1 MLAEHYTLAEQWPE
15 ALRCQM
21 QAARR
26 AQSVYANED
35 AIHRYRTA
43 IEVAAQVPGS
53 TQQQL
58 AAHEGLGDTYQ
69 LVGQYDESLASYAA
83 ARAILDTPDHAPDDG
98 QRQRADLCRKTGRVY
113 EYRGEYE
120 AALDWVQRGLA
131 LVDGSEG
138 IETARLRL
146 GGAAVFQREGKWPAA
161 IEWSHLSREIAER
174 LDTHEARQA
183 AAHADYLLGNGYRR
197 LGETDQ
203 AGLYLQRSLDTY
215 RAIEDQPGMARAYNN
230 LATFY
235 RYQDDWTQA
244 TDYYQQ
250 ALSTLERIG
259 ELYGQAVIANNL
271 AEVLLNR
278 GQLDGARAQYRH
290 SLDIAEEL
298 GISGL
303 VALLHNNLGHAAVR
317 AGDWAQALRE
327 LERSLEMFQKLGA
340 EEFLPEL
347 YRHLARA
354 HLDGGD
360 PDRALGFAR
369 MSIERALAS
378 QTRLEEGCARRV
390 LGSIY
395 RAQGMLAQART
406 ELERSLSILEDV
418 DSPYQV
424 ARTGIELAVVCAA
437 QGAPSQAGRLR
448 REAIATFER
457 LGAELDLSRA
467 KEDRR

>member
-1 MLAEHYTLAEQWPE
+1 
-15 ALRCQM
+15 
-21 QAARR
+21 
-26 AQSVYANED
+26 
-35 AIHRYRTA
+35 
-43 IEVAAQVPGS
+43 
-53 TQQQL
+53 
-58 AAHEGLGDTYQ
+58 
-69 LVGQYDESLASYAA
+69 
-83 ARAILDTPDHAPDDG
+83 
-98 QRQRADLCRKTGRVY
+98 
-113 EYRGEYE
+113 
-120 AALDWVQRGLA
+120 
-131 LVDGSEG
+131 
-138 IETARLRL
+138 
-146 GGAAVFQREGKWPAA
+146 
-161 IEWSHLSREIAER
+161 
-174 LDTHEARQA
+174 
-183 AAHADYLLGNGYRR
+183 
-197 LGETDQ
+197 
-203 AGLYLQRSLDTY
+203 
-215 RAIEDQPGMARAYNN
+215 MARAYNN